1 MRRSL
6 MKFLAAAIA
15 LAPPLLHAQQA
26 TVVLNQVNLVGLPT
40 VAQPSQFSFTAAT
53 AQALTV
59 TLTDFQ
65 VPAAF
70 TLLQVAVTLGNT
82 LVGQATVM
90 PGTPTV
96 TLPVPAAA
104 GNYTVNVVGLPAIVA
119 PSTQGSGSFGV
130 CVAPASNAT
139 DCIAADSFSGNIQ
152 TPSTTPTGTSTLN
165 TAFTSTVAGNYTVTL
180 TDDAFPAQL
189 QMVSASVFQGATPIQ
204 PLGILPGTPTQV
216 PLAANTSYELLVAA
230 VANASVQAGLYGIQ
244 ITDPN
249 GNPVFNST
257 QPVGTLPAATIVDNT
272 STQGLNLTLTDFAY
286 PSALAGEG
294 VAITEGSTSL
304 AQLTA
309 QGSMSNVMAPAGS
322 ISIWQYGLA
331 GAQPGVYSV
340 NLSSTTAGT
349 GLFSAVK
356 VVNPAGVAGQSY
368 AFAVNLPAAGTY
380 TLVTNDFQFPLPL
393 QSISATV
400 AQNGMVLMQPSAG
413 AGAGSGSGSGS
424 GSGGGSASASGSG
437 SFSFTAPAAGY
448 VVVVVDA
455 VPPQNGNGIFGVTVE
470 TSGSTPQIL
479 LDQTQAVG
487 GVFSTNTVIVP
498 TSGNYAVTLT
508 DLAFPAA
515 FSNLAVVLSSGS
527 QVQGKIYGGGT
538 FSVAATPGT
547 YVLTFVAT
555 PNGLPTTSQGMKI
568 TPNYGLYSISM
579 ATSAPTVT
587 FSASAASVPAGQTV
601 ELTWS
606 STNATSCTAG
616 GASGWTGSE
625 MTSGSTAV
633 VINANVTLTL
643 TCTGAGGSVSQS
655 VMVATTP
662 ATSSGGGGGG
672 AVDWWLLA
680 VLGVCGIRRTRR

>member
-1 MRRSL
+1 MRRPL
-6 MKFLAAAIA
+6 IKFLAAAAIA
-15 LAPPLLHAQQA
+15 LAPPLLQAQQA
-26 TVVLNQVNLVGLPT
+26 NVLLDQVNLVGLPT

-70 TLLQVAVTLGNT
+70 TSLQVAVTVGNT
-82 LVGQATVM
+82 LVGQVSVM
-90 PGTPTV
+90 PGSHTA
-96 TLPVPAAA
+96 TLQVPAAA
-104 GNYTVNVVGLPAIVA
+104 GNYTLNVIGTPAIVA

-130 CVAPASNAT
+130 CVAPANNAT
-139 DCIAADSFSGNIQ
+139 SCIAADSFSGNIQ

-165 TAFTSTVAGNYTVTL
+165 TAFTSTVAGKYMVTL
-180 TDDAFPAQL
+180 TDDAFPAALTLL
-189 QMVSASVFQGATPIQ
+189 QAAIFQGATAIQ
-204 PLGILPGTPTQV
+204 TGILAGTIAAPVTTSV
-216 PLAANTSYELLVAA
+216 TLPAANTSYQLLVAA
-230 VANASVQAGLYGIQ
+230 TANTSVQAGLYGIQ

-249 GNPVFNST
+249 GNTVFNST

-286 PSALAGEG
+286 PAALAGEG

-304 AQLTA
+304 AQLTT
-309 QGSMSNVMAPAGS
+309 QGSQSNVMAPAGS

-349 GLFSAVK
+349 SLFSAAR

-368 AFAVNLPAAGTY
+368 AFAVNLPSAGTY
-380 TLVTNDFQFPLPL
+380 TLVTNDFQFPVPL

-400 AQNGMVLMQPSAG
+400 AQNGAVLTQSSAN
-413 AGAGSGSGSGS
+413 
-424 GSGGGSASASGSG
+424 
-437 SFSFTAPAAGY
+437 SFMAAAGY

-487 GVFSTNTVIVP
+487 GVFSTNNVTVP

-508 DLAFPAA
+508 DLEFPAA
-515 FSNLAVVLSSGS
+515 FDNLAVVLSSGS
-527 QVQGKIYGGGT
+527 QVLGKIYGGGT
-538 FSVAATPGT
+538 FSVAATPGP

-555 PNGLPTTSQGMKI
+555 PNSAATNSQGASI
-568 TPNYGLYSISM
+568 TPDYGLYSIVM

-606 STNATSCTAG
+606 STKATSCTAG
-616 GASGWTGSE
+616 GASGWSGSE
-625 MTSGSTAV
+625 MSSGSTAV
-633 VINANVTLTL
+633 IINANVTLTL
-643 TCTGAGGSVSQS
+643 TCTGAGGSASQS
-655 VMVATTP
+655 VKVAATA
-662 ATSSGGGGGG
+662 ATSTSGGGGG
-672 AVDWWLLA
+672 AVDWWMLA
-680 VLGVCGIRRTRR
+680 ILGVCVGMRRTVAGRQRCSTAGSVA

>member
-1 MRRSL
+1 MSRTL

-15 LAPPLLHAQQA
+15 LAPSLLQAQQGA
-26 TVVLNQVNLVGLPT
+26 VLLDQVNLVGLPT

-70 TLLQVAVTLGNT
+70 TSLQVAVTVGNT
-82 LVGQATVM
+82 LVGSASVNPSTH
-90 PGTPTV
+90 TA

-104 GNYTVNVVGLPAIVA
+104 GNYTLNVIGTPAIAA

-139 DCIAADSFSGNIQ
+139 SCIAADSFSGNIQ
-152 TPSTTPTGTSTLN
+152 TPATTPTGTSTLN

-180 TDDAFPAQL
+180 TDDAFPMAL
-189 QMVSASVFQGATPIQ
+189 QMVSASIFQGATPIQ
-204 PLGILPGTPTQV
+204 PIGILPGTPTQV
-216 PLAANTSYELLVAA
+216 PLAANTGYELLVAA
-230 VANASVQAGLYGIQ
+230 VANASVQAGLYGIE

-286 PSALAGEG
+286 PAALAGVG

-309 QGSMSNVMAPAGS
+309 PGSLSNVMAPAGS

-349 GLFSAVK
+349 SLFSATK

-368 AFAVNLPAAGTY
+368 AFAVNLPSAGTY
-380 TLVTNDFQFPLPL
+380 TLVANDFQFPLAL
-393 QSISATV
+393 QSLSPTV
-400 AQNGMVLMQPSAG
+400 AQNGAVLTQSSAG
-413 AGAGSGSGSGS
+413 
-424 GSGGGSASASGSG
+424 
-437 SFSFTAPAAGY
+437 SFTAAAGY

-470 TSGSTPQIL
+470 TSGTTPQIL

-487 GVFSTNTVIVP
+487 GVFSTNTVTVP
-498 TSGNYAVTLT
+498 TSGSYAVTLT

-515 FSNLAVVLSSGS
+515 FDNLAVVLSSGS
-527 QVQGKIYGGGT
+527 QVLGKIYGGGT
-538 FSVAATPGT
+538 FSVSAIPGP

-555 PNGLPTTSQGMKI
+555 PNSAATNSQGVAI
-568 TPNYGLYSISM
+568 TPNYGLYSIVM
-579 ATSAPTVT
+579 ATSAPTVK

-616 GASGWTGSE
+616 GTSGWTGSE

-633 VINANVTLTL
+633 IINANVTLTL
-643 TCTGAGGSVSQS
+643 TCTGAGGSASQS
-655 VMVATTP
+655 VMVTTTA
-662 ATSSGGGGGG
+662 ATSSSGGGG
-672 AVDWWLLA
+672 AVDWWMLT
-680 VLGVCGIRRTRR
+680 VLGVWTGVRRTVVGRRHDLTAGWVA

>member
-1 MRRSL
+1 MRRPL

-15 LAPPLLHAQQA
+15 LAPSLLQAQQA
-26 TVVLNQVNLVGLPT
+26 NVLLDQVNLVGLPT

-70 TLLQVAVTLGNT
+70 TSLQVAVTVGNT
-82 LVGQATVM
+82 LVGSATVN
-90 PGTPTV
+90 PSTHTA

-104 GNYTVNVVGLPAIVA
+104 GNYTLNVIGTPAIVA

-139 DCIAADSFSGNIQ
+139 SCIAADSFSGNIQ

-180 TDDAFPAQL
+180 TDDAFPMAL
-189 QMVSASVFQGATPIQ
+189 QMVSAGILQGATPVQ
-204 PLGILPGTPTQV
+204 VGILPVSPTQAPAQV

-230 VANASVQAGLYGIQ
+230 VANASVQAGLYGIK

-249 GNPVFNST
+249 GNTVFNST

-286 PSALAGEG
+286 PATLAGEG

-309 QGSMSNVMAPAGS
+309 QGSLSNVMAPAGS

-349 GLFSAVK
+349 SLFSAAK
-356 VVNPAGVAGQSY
+356 VVNPAGVTGQSY

-380 TLVTNDFQFPLPL
+380 TLVTNDFQFPVPL
-393 QSISATV
+393 QSMSATV
-400 AQNGMVLMQPSAG
+400 AQNGAVLTQSSAN
-413 AGAGSGSGSGS
+413 
-424 GSGGGSASASGSG
+424 
-437 SFSFTAPAAGY
+437 SFMAAAGY

-470 TSGSTPQIL
+470 TSGNTPQIL

-487 GVFSTNTVIVP
+487 GVFSTNSVTVP
-498 TSGNYAVTLT
+498 TSGSYAVTLT
-508 DLAFPAA
+508 DLEFPAA
-515 FSNLAVVLSSGS
+515 FDNLAVVLSSGS
-527 QVQGKIYGGGT
+527 QVLGKIYGGGT
-538 FSVAATPGT
+538 FSVAATPGP

-555 PNGLPTTSQGMKI
+555 PNSAATNSQGAPI
-568 TPNYGLYSISM
+568 TPNYGLYSIAM

-616 GASGWTGSE
+616 GASGWSGSE

-633 VINANVTLTL
+633 IINANVTLTL
-643 TCTGAGGSVSQS
+643 TCTGAGGSASQS
-655 VMVATTP
+655 VKVTTT
-662 ATSSGGGGGG
+662 AAMSSGGGGG
-672 AVDWWLLA
+672 AVDWWMLA
-680 VLGVCGIRRTRR
+680 GLGVCVGMRRTLAGRRRLTAVRS

>member
-1 MRRSL
+1 MGRTL

-15 LAPPLLHAQQA
+15 LAPSLLQAQQG
-26 TVVLNQVNLVGLPT
+26 TVLLDQVNLVGLPT

-70 TLLQVAVTLGNT
+70 TSLQVAVTVGNT
-82 LVGQATVM
+82 LVGSASVNPSTH
-90 PGTPTV
+90 TA

-104 GNYTVNVVGLPAIVA
+104 GNYTLNVIGTPAVVA

-139 DCIAADSFSGNIQ
+139 SCISADSFSGNIQ
-152 TPSTTPTGTSTLN
+152 TPATTPTGTSTLN

-180 TDDAFPAQL
+180 TDDAFPMAL
-189 QMVSASVFQGATPIQ
+189 QMVSASIFQGATPIQ
-204 PLGILPGTPTQV
+204 PIGILPGTPTQV

-230 VANASVQAGLYGIQ
+230 VANASVQAGLYGIL

-286 PSALAGEG
+286 PAALAGVG
-294 VAITEGSTSL
+294 VAITEGSTAL

-309 QGSMSNVMAPAGS
+309 QGSLSNVMAPAGS

-340 NLSSTTAGT
+340 NLSSNTAGT
-349 GLFSAVK
+349 SLFSAVK
-356 VVNPAGVAGQSY
+356 VVNPAGVTGQSY
-368 AFAVNLPAAGTY
+368 AFAVNLPSAGTY
-380 TLVTNDFQFPLPL
+380 TLVANDFQFPLAL
-393 QSISATV
+393 QSLSPTV
-400 AQNGMVLMQPSAG
+400 AQNGAVLTQSSTG
-413 AGAGSGSGSGS
+413 
-424 GSGGGSASASGSG
+424 
-437 SFSFTAPAAGY
+437 SFTAAAGY

-470 TSGSTPQIL
+470 TSGTTPQIL

-487 GVFSTNTVIVP
+487 GVFSTNSVTVP

-508 DLAFPAA
+508 DLGFPAA
-515 FSNLAVVLSSGS
+515 FDNLAVVLSSGS
-527 QVQGKIYGGGT
+527 QVLGKIYGGGT
-538 FSVAATPGT
+538 FSVAATPGP

-555 PNGLPTTSQGMKI
+555 PNSASTNSQGAAI
-568 TPNYGLYSISM
+568 TPNYGLYSILM

-587 FSASAASVPAGQTV
+587 FSSSAASVPAGQTV
-601 ELTWS
+601 QLTWS

-616 GASGWTGSE
+616 GASGWSGSE

-633 VINANVTLTL
+633 IINANVTLTL
-643 TCTGAGGSVSQS
+643 TCTGAGGSASQS
-655 VMVATTP
+655 VMVATTA
-662 ATSSGGGGGG
+662 ATSSGGGGG
-672 AVDWWLLA
+672 AVDWWMLA
-680 VLGVCGIRRTRR
+680 VLGVWTGVRRTVVGRRRGLTAGWVA

>member
-6 MKFLAAAIA
+6 MKFLSAAIA
-15 LAPPLLHAQQA
+15 LAPSLLQAQQA
-26 TVVLNQVNLVGLPT
+26 NVLLDQVNLVGLPT

-70 TLLQVAVTLGNT
+70 TSLQVAVTVGNT
-82 LVGQATVM
+82 FVGSVSVNPSTHTA
-90 PGTPTV
+90 

-104 GNYTVNVVGLPAIVA
+104 GNYTLNVIGTPAIVA

-139 DCIAADSFSGNIQ
+139 SCIAADSFSGNIQ
-152 TPSTTPTGTSTLN
+152 TPNATPTGTSTLN
-165 TAFTSTVAGNYTVTL
+165 TAFTSTVAGTYMVTL
-180 TDDAFPAQL
+180 TDDAFPAAL
-189 QMVSASVFQGATPIQ
+189 QMVSAGIFQGATPIQ
-204 PLGILPGTPTQV
+204 VDILPGTPTPV
-216 PLAANTSYELLVAA
+216 TLPAANTSYQLLVAA
-230 VANASVQAGLYGIQ
+230 VANASVPAGLYGIK
-244 ITDPN
+244 ITDPT
-249 GNPVFNST
+249 GATVFNST

-286 PSALAGEG
+286 PAALAVEG

-309 QGSMSNVMAPAGS
+309 QGSQSNVMAPAGS

-340 NLSSTTAGT
+340 DLSSTTAGT
-349 GLFSAVK
+349 SLFSAAK
-356 VVNPAGVAGQSY
+356 VVNPAGVTGQSY
-368 AFAVNLPAAGTY
+368 AFAVNLPSAGNY
-380 TLVTNDFQFPLPL
+380 TLVANDFQFPVPL
-393 QSISATV
+393 QSISPTV
-400 AQNGMVLMQPSAG
+400 AQNGVVLKQSSAG
-413 AGAGSGSGSGS
+413 
-424 GSGGGSASASGSG
+424 
-437 SFSFTAPAAGY
+437 SFTAAAGY

-487 GVFSTNTVIVP
+487 GVFSTNAVTVP
-498 TSGNYAVTLT
+498 TSGSYAVTLT
-508 DLAFPAA
+508 DLEFPAA
-515 FSNLAVVLSSGS
+515 FDNLAVVLSSGS
-527 QVQGKIYGGGT
+527 QVLGKIYGSGT
-538 FSVAATPGT
+538 FSVAATPGP

-555 PNGLPTTSQGMKI
+555 PNSLSTNSQGAAI
-568 TPNYGLYSISM
+568 TPNYGLYSIVM

-616 GASGWTGSE
+616 GESGWSGSE

-633 VINANVTLTL
+633 IINANVTLTL
-643 TCTGAGGSVSQS
+643 TCTGAGGSASQS
-655 VMVATTP
+655 VMVTTT
-662 ATSSGGGGGG
+662 AAMSSGGGGGG
-672 AVDWWLLA
+672 AVDWWMLA
-680 VLGVCGIRRTRR
+680 GLGVCVGIRRTVAGRQRRLTGGSIA

>member
-1 MRRSL
+1 MGRTL

-15 LAPPLLHAQQA
+15 LAPSLLQAQQG
-26 TVVLNQVNLVGLPT
+26 TVLLDQVNLVGLPT

-70 TLLQVAVTLGNT
+70 TSLQVAVTVGNT
-82 LVGQATVM
+82 LVGSASVNLSTH
-90 PGTPTV
+90 TA

-104 GNYTVNVVGLPAIVA
+104 GNYTLNVIGTPAVVA

-139 DCIAADSFSGNIQ
+139 SCISADSFSGNIQ
-152 TPSTTPTGTSTLN
+152 TPATTPTGTSTLN

-180 TDDAFPAQL
+180 TDDAFPMAL
-189 QMVSASVFQGATPIQ
+189 QMVSASIFQGATPIQ
-204 PLGILPGTPTQV
+204 PIGILPGTPTQV

-230 VANASVQAGLYGIQ
+230 VANASVQAGLYGIL

-286 PSALAGEG
+286 PAALAGVG
-294 VAITEGSTSL
+294 VAITEGSTAL

-309 QGSMSNVMAPAGS
+309 QGSLSNVMAPAGS

-340 NLSSTTAGT
+340 NLSSNTAGT
-349 GLFSAVK
+349 SLFSAVK
-356 VVNPAGVAGQSY
+356 VVNPAGVTGQSY
-368 AFAVNLPAAGTY
+368 AFAVNLPSAGTY
-380 TLVTNDFQFPLPL
+380 TLVANDFQFPLAL
-393 QSISATV
+393 QSLSPTV
-400 AQNGMVLMQPSAG
+400 AQNGAVLTQSSTG
-413 AGAGSGSGSGS
+413 
-424 GSGGGSASASGSG
+424 
-437 SFSFTAPAAGY
+437 SFTAAAGY

-470 TSGSTPQIL
+470 TSGTTPQIL

-487 GVFSTNTVIVP
+487 GVFSTNSVTVP

-508 DLAFPAA
+508 DLGFPAA
-515 FSNLAVVLSSGS
+515 FDNLAVVLSSGS
-527 QVQGKIYGGGT
+527 QVLGKIYGGGT
-538 FSVAATPGT
+538 FSVAATPGP

-555 PNGLPTTSQGMKI
+555 PNSASTNSQGAAI
-568 TPNYGLYSISM
+568 TPNYGLYSILM

-587 FSASAASVPAGQTV
+587 FSSSAASVPAGQTV
-601 ELTWS
+601 QLTWS

-616 GASGWTGSE
+616 GASGWSGSE

-633 VINANVTLTL
+633 IINANVTLTL
-643 TCTGAGGSVSQS
+643 TCTGAGGSASQS
-655 VMVATTP
+655 VMVATTA
-662 ATSSGGGGGG
+662 ATSSGGGGG
-672 AVDWWLLA
+672 AVDWWMLA
-680 VLGVCGIRRTRR
+680 VLGVWTGVRRTVVGRRRGLTAGWVA

>member
-1 MRRSL
+1 MRRPL
-6 MKFLAAAIA
+6 IKFLAAAIA
-15 LAPPLLHAQQA
+15 LAPSLLQAQQGA
-26 TVVLNQVNLVGLPT
+26 VLLNQVNLVGLPT

-65 VPAAF
+65 VPAAS
-70 TLLQVAVTLGNT
+70 TSQQVAVTVGNT
-82 LVGQATVM
+82 LVGQVSVI
-90 PGTPTV
+90 PGTRTA

-104 GNYTVNVVGLPAIVA
+104 GNYTLNVVGLPAIVA
-119 PSTQGSGSFGV
+119 PSTPGSGSFGV

-139 DCIAADSFSGNIQ
+139 SCIAADSFSGNIQ
-152 TPSTTPTGTSTLN
+152 TPATTPTGTSTLN

-180 TDDAFPAQL
+180 TDDAFPAALTLL
-189 QMVSASVFQGATPIQ
+189 QAAIFQGATPIQ
-204 PLGILPGTPTQV
+204 TGILAGTITAPVTTSV
-216 PLAANTSYELLVAA
+216 TLPAANTSYQLLVAA
-230 VANASVQAGLYGIQ
+230 TANSSVQAGLYGIL

-249 GNPVFNST
+249 GNTVFNST

-286 PSALAGEG
+286 PAALAGEG

-309 QGSMSNVMAPAGS
+309 QGLTSTNGTAPAGS

-340 NLSSTTAGT
+340 NLSSSTAGT
-349 GLFSAVK
+349 SLFSAVK
-356 VVNPAGVAGQSY
+356 VVNPGGVTGQSY
-368 AFAVNLPAAGTY
+368 AFAVNLPSAGTY
-380 TLVTNDFQFPLPL
+380 TLVANDFQFPLAL
-393 QSISATV
+393 QSLSPTV
-400 AQNGMVLMQPSAG
+400 AQNGAVLTQTSTG
-413 AGAGSGSGSGS
+413 
-424 GSGGGSASASGSG
+424 
-437 SFSFTAPAAGY
+437 SFTAAAGY

-487 GVFSTNTVIVP
+487 GVFATNPVTVP
-498 TSGNYAVTLT
+498 TSGSYAVTLT

-515 FSNLAVVLSSGS
+515 FDNLAVVLSSGS
-527 QVQGKIYGGGT
+527 QVLGKIYGGGT
-538 FSVAATPGT
+538 FSVAATPGP

-555 PNGLPTTSQGMKI
+555 PSSAVTNSQGAPI
-568 TPNYGLYSISM
+568 TPNYGLYSIVM

-606 STNATSCTAG
+606 STNATSCTAA
-616 GASGWTGSE
+616 GASGWSGPE

-633 VINANVTLTL
+633 IINANVTLTL
-643 TCTGAGGSVSQS
+643 TCTGGGGAASQS
-655 VMVATTP
+655 VKVATTA
-662 ATSSGGGGGG
+662 ATSSSGGGGG
-672 AVDWWLLA
+672 AVDWWMLA
-680 VLGVCGIRRTRR
+680 VLGVCVGMRRRIAGC

>member
-1 MRRSL
+1 MSRTL

-15 LAPPLLHAQQA
+15 LTPSLLQAQQGA
-26 TVVLNQVNLVGLPT
+26 VLLDQVNLVGLPT

-70 TLLQVAVTLGNT
+70 TSLQVAVTVGNT
-82 LVGQATVM
+82 LVGSASVNPSTH
-90 PGTPTV
+90 TA

-104 GNYTVNVVGLPAIVA
+104 GNYTLNVIGTPAIVA

-139 DCIAADSFSGNIQ
+139 SCIAADSFSGNIQ
-152 TPSTTPTGTSTLN
+152 TPATTPTGTSTLN
-165 TAFTSTVAGNYTVTL
+165 TAFTSTVAGTYMVTL
-180 TDDAFPAQL
+180 TDDAFPAAL
-189 QMVSASVFQGATPIQ
+189 QILSAGIFQGATPIQ
-204 PLGILPGTPTQV
+204 TSIPSGTTTMPVTTPVTLP
-216 PLAANTSYELLVAA
+216 AANTNYQLLVAA
-230 VANASVQAGLYGIQ
+230 VANVSVPAGLYGVK

-257 QPVGTLPAATIVDNT
+257 QPVGILPAATIVDNT

-286 PSALAGEG
+286 PAALAGVG

-309 QGSMSNVMAPAGS
+309 QGSLSNVMAPAGS

-340 NLSSTTAGT
+340 NLSSNTAGT
-349 GLFSAVK
+349 SLYSATK
-356 VVNPAGVAGQSY
+356 VVNPAGVTGQSY
-368 AFAVNLPAAGTY
+368 AFAVNLPSAGTY
-380 TLVTNDFQFPLPL
+380 TLVANDFQFPLAL
-393 QSISATV
+393 QSLSATV
-400 AQNGMVLMQPSAG
+400 AQNGAVLTQPSPG
-413 AGAGSGSGSGS
+413 
-424 GSGGGSASASGSG
+424 
-437 SFSFTAPAAGY
+437 SFTAAAGY

-470 TSGSTPQIL
+470 TSGATPQIL

-487 GVFSTNTVIVP
+487 GVFSTNSVTVP

-508 DLAFPAA
+508 DLGFPAA
-515 FSNLAVVLSSGS
+515 FDNLAVVLSSGS
-527 QVQGKIYGGGT
+527 QVLGKIYGGGT
-538 FSVAATPGT
+538 FSVAATPGP

-555 PNGLPTTSQGMKI
+555 PNSATTNSQGAPI
-568 TPNYGLYSISM
+568 TPNYGLYSITM

-601 ELTWS
+601 QLTWS

-616 GASGWTGSE
+616 GASGWSGSE

-633 VINANVTLTL
+633 IINANVTLTL
-643 TCTGAGGSVSQS
+643 TCTGAGGSASQS
-655 VMVATTP
+655 VKVATTA
-662 ATSSGGGGGG
+662 ATSSSGGGG
-672 AVDWWLLA
+672 AVDWWMLT
-680 VLGVCGIRRTRR
+680 VLGVCVGMRRTVASRHRRRCIRLVDHAAKL

>member
-1 MRRSL
+1 MSRTL

-15 LAPPLLHAQQA
+15 LAPSLLQAQQGA
-26 TVVLNQVNLVGLPT
+26 VLLDQVNLVGLPT

-70 TLLQVAVTLGNT
+70 TSLQVAVTVGNT
-82 LVGQATVM
+82 LVGQISVL
-90 PGTPTV
+90 PGTHTA

-104 GNYTVNVVGLPAIVA
+104 GNYTLNVIGAPAIVA
-119 PSTQGSGSFGV
+119 PSAQGSGSFGV

-139 DCIAADSFSGNIQ
+139 SCIAADSFSGNIQ

-165 TAFTSTVAGNYTVTL
+165 TAFTSTVAGTYTVTL
-180 TDDAFPAQL
+180 TDDAFPMAL
-189 QMVSASVFQGATPIQ
+189 QTLSAGILQGATSVQ
-204 PLGILPGTPTQV
+204 VGILPCTPTPPQPCTSAQV
-216 PLAANTSYELLVAA
+216 QLAANTNYELLVAA
-230 VANASVQAGLYGIQ
+230 VANASVQAGLYGIE

-286 PSALAGEG
+286 PAALAGVG
-294 VAITEGSTSL
+294 VAVTEGSTSL
-304 AQLTA
+304 TQLTA
-309 QGSMSNVMAPAGS
+309 QGSLSNVMAPAGS

-349 GLFSAVK
+349 SLFSATK
-356 VVNPAGVAGQSY
+356 VVNPAGVTGQSY
-368 AFAVNLPAAGTY
+368 AFAVNLPSAGTY
-380 TLVTNDFQFPLPL
+380 TLVTNDFQFPLAL
-393 QSISATV
+393 QSLSPTV
-400 AQNGMVLMQPSAG
+400 AQNGAVLTQSSAG
-413 AGAGSGSGSGS
+413 
-424 GSGGGSASASGSG
+424 
-437 SFSFTAPAAGY
+437 SFTAAAGY

-470 TSGSTPQIL
+470 TSGTAPQIL

-487 GVFSTNTVIVP
+487 GVFSTNSVTVP
-498 TSGNYAVTLT
+498 TSGSYAVTLT

-515 FSNLAVVLSSGS
+515 FDNLAVVLSSGS
-527 QVQGKIYGGGT
+527 QVLGKIYGGGT
-538 FSVAATPGT
+538 FSVSATPGP

-555 PNGLPTTSQGMKI
+555 PNSAATNSQGTSI
-568 TPNYGLYSISM
+568 TPNYGLYSIVM

-601 ELTWS
+601 QLTWS
-606 STNATSCTAG
+606 STNATSCTAA
-616 GASGWTGSE
+616 GAPGWSGSE

-633 VINANVTLTL
+633 IINANVSLTL
-643 TCTGAGGSVSQS
+643 TCTGAGGSASQS
-655 VMVATTP
+655 VMVATTA
-662 ATSSGGGGGG
+662 ATSSGGGGG
-672 AVDWWLLA
+672 AVDWWMLA
-680 VLGVCGIRRTRR
+680 VLGVWTGMRRTVVGRRSSLTEG

>member
-1 MRRSL
+1 MRPL
-6 MKFLAAAIA
+6 IKFLATAAIA
-15 LAPPLLHAQQA
+15 LAPPLLQAQQA
-26 TVVLNQVNLVGLPT
+26 NVLVDQVNLVGLPT
-40 VAQPSQFSFTAAT
+40 VAQPSQFFFTAAT

-70 TLLQVAVTLGNT
+70 TSLQVAVTVGNT
-82 LVGQATVM
+82 LVGAASVNPSTH
-90 PGTPTV
+90 TA

-104 GNYTVNVVGLPAIVA
+104 GNYTLNVIGTPAIVA

-139 DCIAADSFSGNIQ
+139 SCIAADSFSGNIQ

-180 TDDAFPAQL
+180 TDDAFPAALTLVQ
-189 QMVSASVFQGATPIQ
+189 AAIFQGATPIQ
-204 PLGILPGTPTQV
+204 TGILAGTITTPVTTSV
-216 PLAANTSYELLVAA
+216 TLPAANTSYQLLVAA
-230 VANASVQAGLYGIQ
+230 TANASVQAGLYGIQ

-249 GNPVFNST
+249 GNTVFNST

-286 PSALAGEG
+286 PAALAGVG

-309 QGSMSNVMAPAGS
+309 QGSQSNVMAPAGS
-322 ISIWQYGLA
+322 VSIWQYGLA

-349 GLFSAVK
+349 SLFSAVK
-356 VVNPAGVAGQSY
+356 VVNPAGVTGQSY
-368 AFAVNLPAAGTY
+368 AFAVNLPTAGTY
-380 TLVTNDFQFPLPL
+380 MLVTNDFQFPLPL
-393 QSISATV
+393 QSTSATV
-400 AQNGMVLMQPSAG
+400 AQNSAVLLTQSSA
-413 AGAGSGSGSGS
+413 
-424 GSGGGSASASGSG
+424 GSAS
-437 SFSFTAPAAGY
+437 FTAAAGY

-487 GVFSTNTVIVP
+487 GVFSTNTVTVP
-498 TSGNYAVTLT
+498 TSGSYAVTLT

-515 FSNLAVVLSSGS
+515 FDNLAVVLSSGS
-527 QVQGKIYGGGT
+527 QVLGKIYGGGT
-538 FSVAATPGT
+538 FSVTATPGP

-555 PNGLPTTSQGMKI
+555 PNSASTNSQGSPI
-568 TPNYGLYSISM
+568 TPNYGLYSILM

-601 ELTWS
+601 QLTWS
-606 STNATSCTAG
+606 STNATSCTAA
-616 GASGWTGSE
+616 GASGWSGSE

-633 VINANVTLTL
+633 IINANVSLTL
-643 TCTGAGGSVSQS
+643 TCTGAGGSASQS
-655 VMVATTP
+655 VMVATTA
-662 ATSSGGGGGG
+662 ATSSGGGG
-672 AVDWWLLA
+672 AVDWWMLA
-680 VLGVCGIRRTRR
+680 VLGVCTGVRRTVVGRRHGSTV

>member
-1 MRRSL
+1 MRRPL
-6 MKFLAAAIA
+6 IKFLAAAIA
-15 LAPPLLHAQQA
+15 LAPPLLQAQQA
-26 TVVLNQVNLVGLPT
+26 AVLLDQVNLVGLPT

-70 TLLQVAVTLGNT
+70 TSLQVAVTVGNT
-82 LVGQATVM
+82 LVGSASVNPSTH
-90 PGTPTV
+90 TA

-104 GNYTVNVVGLPAIVA
+104 GNYTLNVIGTPAIVA

-139 DCIAADSFSGNIQ
+139 SCIAADSFSGNIQ

-180 TDDAFPAQL
+180 TDDLFPAAL
-189 QMVSASVFQGATPIQ
+189 QMVSAGIFQGATPIQ
-204 PLGILPGTPTQV
+204 PIDILPGTPTLV

-230 VANASVQAGLYGIQ
+230 VANASVQAGLYGIK

-286 PSALAGEG
+286 PAALAGVG
-294 VAITEGSTSL
+294 IAITEDSTSL

-309 QGSMSNVMAPAGS
+309 QGSLSNVMAPAGS

-349 GLFSAVK
+349 SLFSAAK
-356 VVNPAGVAGQSY
+356 VVNPAGVTGQSY
-368 AFAVNLPAAGTY
+368 AFAVNLPSAGTY

-400 AQNGMVLMQPSAG
+400 AQNGAVLTQSSAN
-413 AGAGSGSGSGS
+413 
-424 GSGGGSASASGSG
+424 
-437 SFSFTAPAAGY
+437 SFMAAAGY

-470 TSGSTPQIL
+470 TSASTPQIL

-487 GVFSTNTVIVP
+487 GVFSTNSVTVP
-498 TSGNYAVTLT
+498 TSGSYAVTLT
-508 DLAFPAA
+508 DLEFPAA
-515 FSNLAVVLSSGS
+515 FDNLAVVLSSGS
-527 QVQGKIYGGGT
+527 QVLGKIYGGGT
-538 FSVAATPGT
+538 FSVAAIPGP

-555 PNGLPTTSQGMKI
+555 PNSAATNSQGAAI
-568 TPNYGLYSISM
+568 TPNYGLYSIAM

-633 VINANVTLTL
+633 IINANVTLTL
-643 TCTGAGGSVSQS
+643 TCTGAGGSASQS
-655 VMVATTP
+655 AMVATTA
-662 ATSSGGGGGG
+662 ATSSSGGGGG
-672 AVDWWLLA
+672 AVDWWMLA
-680 VLGVCGIRRTRR
+680 VLGVCVGMRRTIPQLQVTAPAGPVA

>member
-1 MRRSL
+1 MSRTL

-15 LAPPLLHAQQA
+15 LAPSLLQAQQGA
-26 TVVLNQVNLVGLPT
+26 VLLDQVNLVGLPT
-40 VAQPSQFSFTAAT
+40 VAHPSQFSFTAAT

-70 TLLQVAVTLGNT
+70 TSLQVAVTVGNT
-82 LVGQATVM
+82 LVGSASVNPSTH
-90 PGTPTV
+90 TA

-104 GNYTVNVVGLPAIVA
+104 GNYTLNVIGTPAIVA

-139 DCIAADSFSGNIQ
+139 SCIAADSFSGNIQ

-180 TDDAFPAQL
+180 TDDAFPAALTLVQ
-189 QMVSASVFQGATPIQ
+189 AAIFQGATPIQ
-204 PLGILPGTPTQV
+204 TGILAGTITTPVTTSV
-216 PLAANTSYELLVAA
+216 TLPAANTSYQLLVAA
-230 VANASVQAGLYGIQ
+230 TANASVQAGLYGIL

-249 GNPVFNST
+249 GNTVFNST

-286 PSALAGEG
+286 PAALAGVA
-294 VAITEGSTSL
+294 VAITEGSASL

-309 QGSMSNVMAPAGS
+309 QGSLSNVMAPAGS

-331 GAQPGVYSV
+331 GTQPGVYSV
-340 NLSSTTAGT
+340 NLSSTTAST
-349 GLFSAVK
+349 SLFSTAK
-356 VVNPAGVAGQSY
+356 VVNPAGVTGQSY
-368 AFAVNLPAAGTY
+368 AFAVNLPSAGTY
-380 TLVTNDFQFPLPL
+380 TLITNDFQFPLAL

-400 AQNGMVLMQPSAG
+400 AQNGAVLTQSSAN
-413 AGAGSGSGSGS
+413 
-424 GSGGGSASASGSG
+424 
-437 SFSFTAPAAGY
+437 SFMAAAGY
-448 VVVVVDA
+448 VVVVADA

-487 GVFSTNTVIVP
+487 GVFSTNTVTVP
-498 TSGNYAVTLT
+498 TSGSYAVTLT
-508 DLAFPAA
+508 DLEFPAA
-515 FSNLAVVLSSGS
+515 FDNLAVVLSSGS
-527 QVQGKIYGGGT
+527 QVLGKIYGGGT
-538 FSVAATPGT
+538 FSVAATPGP

-555 PNGLPTTSQGMKI
+555 PNSAATNSQGAAI
-568 TPNYGLYSISM
+568 TPNYGLYSVAM
-579 ATSAPTVT
+579 ATSAPTVK

-633 VINANVTLTL
+633 IINANVTLTL
-643 TCTGAGGSVSQS
+643 TCTGAGGSASQS
-655 VMVATTP
+655 VMVATTA
-662 ATSSGGGGGG
+662 ATSSSGGGG
-672 AVDWWLLA
+672 AVDGWMLA
-680 VLGVCGIRRTRR
+680 VLGVWTGVRRTVVGRRRGLTAGWVA

>member
-1 MRRSL
+1 MNRTL
-6 MKFLAAAIA
+6 TKFLAAAIA
-15 LAPPLLHAQQA
+15 LAPSLLQAQQGA
-26 TVVLNQVNLVGLPT
+26 VLLNQVNLVGLPT

-70 TLLQVAVTLGNT
+70 TSLQVAVTVGNT
-82 LVGQATVM
+82 LVGSASVNPSTH
-90 PGTPTV
+90 TA

-104 GNYTVNVVGLPAIVA
+104 GNYTLNVIGTPAIVA

-139 DCIAADSFSGNIQ
+139 SCIAADSFSGNIQ
-152 TPSTTPTGTSTLN
+152 TPATTPTGTSTLN
-165 TAFTSTVAGNYTVTL
+165 TVFTSTVAGTYTVTL
-180 TDDAFPAQL
+180 TDDAFPAPLTLVQ
-189 QMVSASVFQGATPIQ
+189 AAIFQGATPIQ
-204 PLGILPGTPTQV
+204 TGILAGTITTPVTTSV
-216 PLAANTSYELLVAA
+216 TLPAANTSYQLLVAA
-230 VANASVQAGLYGIQ
+230 TANASVQAGLYAIL

-286 PSALAGEG
+286 PAALAGEG
-294 VAITEGSTSL
+294 VAVTEGSTSL

-309 QGSMSNVMAPAGS
+309 QGSLSNVMAPAGS

-349 GLFSAVK
+349 SLFSATK
-356 VVNPAGVAGQSY
+356 VINPGGVTGQSY
-368 AFAVNLPAAGTY
+368 AFAVNLPSAGTY
-380 TLVTNDFQFPLPL
+380 TLVANDFQFPLAL
-393 QSISATV
+393 QSLSPTV
-400 AQNGMVLMQPSAG
+400 AQNGAVLTQSSTG
-413 AGAGSGSGSGS
+413 
-424 GSGGGSASASGSG
+424 
-437 SFSFTAPAAGY
+437 SFTAAAGY

-470 TSGSTPQIL
+470 TSGATPQIL

-487 GVFSTNTVIVP
+487 GVFSTNSVTVP
-498 TSGNYAVTLT
+498 TSGSYAVTLT
-508 DLAFPAA
+508 DLEFPAA
-515 FSNLAVVLSSGS
+515 FDNLAVVLSSGS
-527 QVQGKIYGGGT
+527 QVLGKIYGNGT
-538 FSVAATPGT
+538 FSVAATPGP

-555 PNGLPTTSQGMKI
+555 PNSAATNSQGAAI
-568 TPNYGLYSISM
+568 TPNYGLYSILM
-579 ATSAPTVT
+579 ATSAPTVK

-601 ELTWS
+601 QLTWS

-616 GASGWTGSE
+616 GASGWNGSE
-625 MTSGSTAV
+625 TTSGSTAV
-633 VINANVTLTL
+633 IINSNVTLTL
-643 TCTGAGGSVSQS
+643 TCTGAGGSASQS
-655 VMVATTP
+655 VMVATTA
-662 ATSSGGGGGG
+662 ATSSGGGGG
-672 AVDWWLLA
+672 VDWWMLA
-680 VLGVCGIRRTRR
+680 VLCVWTGVRRTVVDRRAVV